1 MEEAIHPHPSM
12 IERLVELARRLHAVG
27 RSSEAAEL
35 LETVSSLTPQGSRLR
50 REASRLRSYDR
61 ADDFDREFK
70 RRNLEASHALGMAH
84 IFERRGEFGRAIEMI
99 DLAKLRTPFNYLA
112 YTAAGFLHLR
122 HGDPATALGE
132 FLQARRLNPLDFR
145 LAVET
150 SRAAIETESYDT
162 ALDSAID
169 GMLLANWRSEREQEQ
184 ERRRV
189 ETLARLCHRSPREM
203 DAMVRSRSSAMQKAC
218 DHVALS
224 QARLF
229 NAAAYRRRA
238 SLVGEIPTEQDN
250 LLQRATELREMG
262 LFRHFTDDQLIS
274 MAKVLQPINFIDGD
288 VVFTEGEEGT
298 DLFLTR
304 EGRVH
309 VTKDTPIGSQVVTTF
324 GPGTLFG
331 EISYIDSLERS
342 ATAIAVGD
350 GSLFKIDAANLQ
362 TAIRADRDL
371 GVSLLWS
378 FWQTLADKVRASNAQ
393 MSELFDMPVDR
404 MATDRDDSAGSPVEL
419 GEEAKLDIL
428 REQGLSAQEL
438 RLLAKYSKEE
448 SFSANSLIVA
458 EGEDGDCLFI
468 VVDGAVRISRMVPGA
483 GEECLTILN
492 RGEVFGEMALI
503 DEQPRSADARA
514 HTGGC
519 TIFSISRTLLEEVLS
534 MDPDAAMQFLSLL
547 CRLLCRR
554 LRAMNDRLVAWRV
567 MSMHT

>member
-1 MEEAIHPHPSM
+1 
-12 IERLVELARRLHAVG
+12 
-27 RSSEAAEL
+27 
-35 LETVSSLTPQGSRLR
+35 
-50 REASRLRSYDR
+50 
-61 ADDFDREFK
+61 
-70 RRNLEASHALGMAH
+70 MAH

-189 ETLARLCHRSPREM
+189 ETLARLCHRSPKEM

-274 MAKVLQPINFIDGD
+274 MAKVLQPVSFTDGE
-288 VVFTEGEEGT
+288 VVFSEGDEGT

-309 VTKDTPIGSQVVTTF
+309 LTKQTPIGSQVVTTF

-342 ATAIAVGD
+342 ATAIAVGN
-350 GSLFKIDAANLQ
+350 GSLFKLDAGRLQ
-362 TAIRADRDL
+362 AAIRADRDL

-404 MATDRDDSAGSPVEL
+404 MATDRDHEVGDPVDL
-419 GEEAKLDIL
+419 GEDVKLDIL

-438 RLLAKYSKEE
+438 RLLAKYSREE

-483 GEECLTILN
+483 GEECLTILT
-492 RGEVFGEMALI
+492 RGEVFGEMAWI

-519 TIFSISRTLLEEVLS
+519 TIFSISRALLEEVLS
-534 MDPDAAMQFLSLL
+534 MDPDAAMQFLNLL